1 MMRKILTAVIATM
14 TLSACQNPGA
24 YGPDSPWYRYPAGV
38 SMILLKPLDI
48 PPGEATVRLQFGRTV
63 PRNGVQEQEPFCV
76 LELTTVR
83 PETQHVEPDTFAV
96 TGVERSISSIAAADL
111 PAFPLMR
118 TGFSGDDSP
127 TFIYFKTTFHLH
139 SARQPQVDRMTCMAN
154 QNAAGNAGSMRHL
167 TLAEMRQAVA
177 RYFRIDLPAQ

>member
-1 MMRKILTAVIATM
+1 MRKILTAVIAAM
-14 TLSACQNPGA
+14 TLTACANPA
-24 YGPDSPWYRYPAGV
+24 SYGPDSPWYRYPTGV

-76 LELTTVR
+76 LELTTLR
-83 PETQHVEPDTFAV
+83 PETQRVAPDTFAV
-96 TGVERSISSIAAADL
+96 IGVERSISYIAAADL
-111 PAFPLMR
+111 PISPLMR
-118 TGFSGDDSP
+118 TGFGGDDGP
-127 TFIYFKTTFHLH
+127 TFIYFKTTFRLH
-139 SARQPQVDRMTCMAN
+139 SARQPQVERMTCMAN

-177 RYFRIDLPAQ
+177 GYFRIVLPGQ